1 MVYVS
6 FNLRHWFVM
15 NRKQTRKKEKERKK
29 REAGIFYDRL
39 FESTGQCGVMGSSP
53 GSDTNSYYC
62 LILRYFFT
70 LQLLVLIILWSQI
83 SWHLILLWVLL
94 SSFMD
99 ERS

>member
-1 MVYVS
+1 M
-6 FNLRHWFVM
+6 M
-15 NRKQTRKKEKERKK
+15 NRKQTRRKEKERKK
-29 REAGIFYDRL
+29 IELAFYDRL

-53 GSDTNSYYC
+53 GSDTNSCYFV
-62 LILRYFFT
+62 ILSYFFT